1 MMKKSYLHL
10 VGGALLC
17 LTMMLASC
25 GNADNA
31 LEEIIN
37 GGGEGGGSSTT
48 KTYLKWD
55 DGTQALKATSF
66 PETYKTMTAT
76 ETTWSGTYIV
86 EDNISIN
93 EDVTLGGDVDIVL
106 CDGKTL
112 TVKAKISGTYNLNIY
127 AQSTDVATAGKLDV
141 APTGTSGT
149 DAINV
154 KGLQIHGGTIEA
166 TGTKNSAS
174 SSEIGG
180 DGITTTGIITIYSGK
195 VTATGGYASGSV
207 SGTGGR
213 GISCEG
219 KEITIY
225 QAEVTAIGGN
235 ALNGTGGW
243 GIYSTGDSSYP
254 QLTIKGG
261 TVKATGGDGTDAGAN
276 GVHCKT
282 TVDSGK
288 LYAQGGNNTDTSTN
302 PSKGMYGPLY
312 FDNTL
317 TCSAGTTADCTG
329 KTSLDHSET
338 DDIGEI
344 TYQYVKVE

>member
-1 MMKKSYLHL
+1 MTKKFLFLSAMVL
-10 VGGALLC
+10 
-17 LTMMLASC
+17 MLASC

-127 AQSTDVATAGKLDV
+127 AQSTDVATAGKLSV

-149 DAINV
+149 DAISV
-154 KGLQIHGGTIEA
+154 KELQIHGGNFDA
-166 TGTKNSAS
+166 TGAKNTVTSGT
-174 SSEIGG
+174 GG
-180 DGITTTGIITIYSGK
+180 YGITTTGIITFYAGK
-195 VTATGGYASGSV
+195 ITATGGDSTNGASDN
-207 SGTGGR
+207 GGK
-213 GISCEG
+213 GIFCEG

-225 QAEVTAIGGN
+225 QAEVIATGGK
-235 ALNGTGGW
+235 ASNGTGGW
-243 GIYSTGDSSYP
+243 GIHCNGDSSDP

-261 TVKATGGDGTDAGAN
+261 TVKATGGDGTDAGSR

-288 LYAQGGNNTDTSTN
+288 LYVQGGNNTNTPIS
-302 PSKGMYGPLY
+302 PSYGMYGPLY
-312 FDNTL
+312 FDTAL
-317 TCSAGTTADCTG
+317 TCSAGTTEDCTE
-329 KTSLDHSET
+329 KVSLDHSET
-338 DDIGEI
+338 DAIDEI
-344 TYQYVKVE
+344 IYQYVKVE

>member
-10 VGGALLC
+10 VGGVLLC
-17 LTMMLASC
+17 LTMIFSSC

-141 APTGTSGT
+141 APTGTSGAN
-149 DAINV
+149 AINV

-166 TGTKNSAS
+166 TGAKNTVTSGT
-174 SSEIGG
+174 GG
-180 DGITTTGIITIYSGK
+180 YGITTTGKIIFYAGK
-195 VTATGGYASGSV
+195 VTATGGDSTDGFSDN
-207 SGTGGR
+207 GGR
-213 GISCEG
+213 GISCG
-219 KEITIY
+219 GNEITIY
-225 QAEVTAIGGN
+225 QAEVTATGGK
-235 ALNGTGGW
+235 ASNGTGGW
-243 GIYSTGDSSYP
+243 GIYCNGNPSDP

-261 TVKATGGDGTDAGAN
+261 TVKATGGDGTGHGSY
-276 GVHCKT
+276 GVHCQT

-288 LYAQGGNNTDTSTN
+288 LYAQGGNNTNDSN
-302 PSKGMYGPLY
+302 DPSKGMYGPLY

-317 TCSAGTTADCTG
+317 TCSAGKSTDYTEAPI
-329 KTSLDHSET
+329 LDHDAT
-338 DDIGEI
+338 DGIDDI